1 MPTSNRKIAQDAAR
15 AGSITTV
22 VNGSNFSEK
31 VEILRDTINVLT
43 ADIAAKAVVS
53 TVTSVSTAG
62 LLTTAAD
69 ASAAIAVGDKVV
81 ISGQVFDVV
90 TGGNGTTTW
99 QLSPAP
105 STAIGATTYTLWSA
119 GAYVDIP
126 AVAMRGMRPI
136 PELIRARF
144 GGTGTLSGT
153 FQIMRVDLTTGAET
167 AITTAV
173 ASTAAAVWQGV
184 AAVATEQTALG
195 IAEVIRFKWTA
206 KTTFTTGRTIL
217 LELGFSRQEGPHL
230 QP

>member
-1 MPTSNRKIAQDAAR
+1 MPTSARKTAKDAVA
-15 AGSITTV
+15 AGNISTV
-22 VNGSNFSEK
+22 VNGSNVYERVQTF
-31 VEILRDTINVLT
+31 RDTISVLT
-43 ADIAAKAVVS
+43 ADIASKAVVS
-53 TVTSVSTAG
+53 TVTSVTTAG

-81 ISGQVFDVV
+81 ISSQVFDVV

-105 STAIGATTYTLWSA
+105 TTAIGATTYTLWSA

-126 AVAMRGMRPI
+126 AINMPGLRPI
-136 PELIRARF
+136 PEQWRARF

-153 FQIMRVDLTTGAET
+153 FQLMRVNLTTGLET

-173 ASTAAAVWQGV
+173 ATTAAAVWQGV
-184 AAVATEQTALG
+184 AAVATEQTAL
-195 IAEVIRFKWTA
+195 ATDEVIRFKWTA

-217 LELGFSRQEGPHL
+217 LELGFSSQKGPHL
-230 QP
+230 Q